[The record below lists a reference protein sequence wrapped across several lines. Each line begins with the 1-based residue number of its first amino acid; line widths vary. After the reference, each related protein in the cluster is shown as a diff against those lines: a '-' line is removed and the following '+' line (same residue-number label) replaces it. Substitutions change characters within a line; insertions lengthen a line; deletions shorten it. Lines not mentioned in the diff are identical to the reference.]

1 MSRRQTLL
9 QPIRPILFPNG
20 LSPRSGGRFDPLEES
35 EVDEEIT
42 VAEEVAWAGLEDE
55 PKVLPIDLDGEL
67 DQAALLEDF

>member
-1 MSRRQTLL
+1 
-9 QPIRPILFPNG
+9 
-20 LSPRSGGRFDPLEES
+20 
-35 EVDEEIT
+35 VDEEIT